1 MALATIAGNQLT
13 TALKPQLALLVDDMR
28 TRLTADSAA
37 LERWRATH
45 QAAVQ
50 EKRTAVSWTDWS
62 EDQLTQAAVGWLL
75 TSVFVRF
82 CEDNLLLGEAAVWIT
97 HPDSMLRQRAV
108 DAETSFYREH
118 PDYSYREWL
127 EESFETLRKYP
138 ATQSLVDGHA
148 ALNITTPSSD
158 AVHQLLAFW
167 RRTDD
172 NGELVWTFRDDQL
185 STRFLGDLYQDLSDF
200 AKKKYALLQTPEFV
214 EEFIL
219 DQTMESALKDRPLE
233 GFKIIDPTCGSGHFL
248 LGAFARLVERW
259 HHHAPGLELRT
270 RVDNALASVYGVDL
284 NPFAVAIAKFRLIV
298 AALQACGEASLV
310 NAPKFTLN
318 LANGDSLLHGPEQG
332 GADAFDFG
340 DLSFDKD
347 AASAGFTYSTE
358 DASLLRRI
366 LAPGQYDAVVGNPPY
381 IVVSDKALNARYR
394 EIYHYCKGKYALTIP
409 FMEKFF
415 DLARPGDRAGWVGQ
429 ITSNSFMK
437 REFGVPLV
445 EEYLTKLDLRL
456 VADISGAYIPG
467 HGTPTVILVGRN
479 HARIHD
485 TVRAVLGIQGEPG
498 APVNPAEGK
507 VWTSIIK
514 HVDHPGHD
522 DQWVSIA
529 ELPRENLRQH
539 PWSLTG
545 GGTIEL
551 QTAIEE
557 HSKTDLDRIIA
568 GKIGFA
574 SFPGADDAFFGP
586 ATSLRRSGVPSA
598 YVKTVILGEAVRDW
612 DIREVESSF
621 APYDDQFNEIPLD
634 ETAEWFRRQWPLRN
648 TLSGITGFNGETQ
661 AQSGSKWWTWYRWVR
676 DRYTN
681 PLSITFAF
689 VATHNHFV
697 LDRGGRVFKQSAPVI
712 KLPEGSTEDDH
723 LQLLGTLNS
732 STACFWMK
740 QNSHSKG
747 NATASSGMPDQ
758 PWSWNWEFTG
768 TTLQTFPLPKT
779 SPIERTRLID
789 NLSQRLTDQEPASAI
804 LAKGARYTTVR
815 DGKSEHDDIRAL
827 MVAEQEELDWEVYR
841 TYGLIHEDLTLPVG
855 DTPGIVPGER
865 AFEIHLARKIR
876 DDATT
881 SKWFTHRN
889 HNHTLTTEIPSRLPL
904 AYRELVEKRL
914 AAIESNPFI
923 RLLERPEYKRR
934 WAGESWDVKL
944 QQALKDWI
952 LDKLEGPSLWFTAQG
967 APQCLSVAE
976 LAGHVEKN
984 AEFIEALDLWAG
996 KKDAP
1001 VTETLVKLLSDE
1013 AVPYLAALR
1022 YKDSG
1027 LRKRS
1032 EWERVWDLQ
1041 RDDDAGLIKATDIPV
1056 PPKYTGADFVK
1067 QSYWSHRGKLDV
1079 PKERFISY
1087 PSAGRATDPT
1097 PLLGWAGW
1105 NHAQQGIALATIY
1118 AYRESEGTALTELV
1132 PVVAGIAEV
1141 LPWVKQWHTG
1151 VDPTFGIDLAEYLTG
1166 QLHEKASAVGIPVG
1180 DLSTWRPAK
1189 TTRAR
1194 KAAPRKAAQ

>member
-28 TRLTADSAA
+28 ARLTDDSAE
-37 LERWRATH
+37 LERWRDTH
-45 QAAVQ
+45 NEAVR
-50 EKRTAVSWTDWS
+50 ESRTAVSWTDWS

-82 CEDNLLLGEAAVWIT
+82 CEDNLMLGDAAVWIT

-127 EESFETLRKYP
+127 EQSFDALRKFP

-219 DQTMESALKDRPLE
+219 DQTMEPALKDRPLE

-259 HHHAPGLELRT
+259 HRHAPGLELRT

-298 AALQACGEASLV
+298 AALQACGETSLV

-332 GADAFDFG
+332 GADAFDYG

-347 AASAGFTYSTE
+347 ATSSGFTYRTE
-358 DASLLRRI
+358 DAGLLRKI
-366 LAPGQYDAVVGNPPY
+366 LTPGTYDTVVGNPPY
-381 IVVSDKALNARYR
+381 IVVSDKALNSRYR
-394 EIYHYCKGKYALTIP
+394 EIYHYCKGQYSLTVP
-409 FMEKFF
+409 FMERFF
-415 DLARPGDRAGWVGQ
+415 MLAKPGDRAGWVGQ

-437 REFGVPLV
+437 REFGVPLI
-445 EEYLTKLDLRL
+445 ENFLAHRDLRL
-456 VADISGAYIPG
+456 VADTSGAYIPG
-467 HGTPTVILVGRN
+467 HGTPTVIVVGRN
-479 HARIHD
+479 CRDIHSS
-485 TVRAVLGIQGEPG
+485 VRAILGIQGEPG
-498 APVNPAEGK
+498 APANPAKGK
-507 VWTSIIK
+507 VWTSIVQQ
-514 HVDHPGHD
+514 VDNPRYED
-522 DQWVSIA
+522 EWISVTD
-529 ELPRENLRQH
+529 LPLANLSRH
-539 PWSLTG
+539 PWSLSG
-545 GGTIEL
+545 GGAVEL
-551 QTAIEE
+551 STAIQNAM
-557 HSKTDLDRIIA
+557 KTSVGSAVDE
-568 GKIGFA
+568 IGRTTVVGED
-574 SFPGADDAFFGP
+574 GAWLYPTAVSHRLNMTLPFRQFV
-586 ATSLRRSGVPSA
+586 T
-598 YVKTVILGEAVRDW
+598 GEDVRDFQIAPSTVAINPYV
-612 DIREVESSF
+612 DAANSVPVPANSEV
-621 APYDDQFNEIPLD
+621 IKCL
-634 ETAEWFRRQWPLRN
+634 WPLRRLLAARTVFQKSLAERN
-648 TLSGITGFNGETQ
+648 LP
-661 AQSGSKWWTWYRWVR
+661 WWVHLESYSRKLLV
-676 DRYTN
+676 
-681 PLSITFAF
+681 PLSITFAEI
-689 VATHNHFV
+689 ATHNHFV
-697 LDRGGRVFKQSAPVI
+697 LDRDGKVFKQTAPAI
-712 KLPEGSTEDDH
+712 KLTAGSTIDDH

-732 STACFWMK
+732 STACFWLK
-740 QNSHSKG
+740 QNCFNKG
-747 NATASSGMPDQ
+747 RPGAEAAGADE
-758 PWSWNWEFTG
+758 PWEHRYQFNG
-768 TTLQTFPLPKT
+768 TSVGQLPLPAT
-779 SPIERTRLID
+779 SPLERTRYID
-789 NLSQRLTDQEPASAI
+789 SLAHRLADQEPAPAI
-804 LAKGARYTTVR
+804 STNGATNTNVNTARI
-815 DGKSEHDDIRAL
+815 EHARLRTL
-827 MVAEQEELDWEVYR
+827 MIAEQEELDWEVYR
-841 TYGLIHEDLTLPVG
+841 NYGLIDENLSLPVG
-855 DTPGIVPGER
+855 TVPGVTSGER
-865 AFEIHLARKIR
+865 AFAIVLARR
-876 DDATT
+876 MAAGEVET
-881 SKWFTHRN
+881 SWFRH
-889 HNHTLTTEIPSRLPL
+889 HNHKFAPITDIPTTWPDE
-904 AYRELVEKRL
+904 YRELIEKRL
-914 AAIESNPFI
+914 VAIESNPFI

-934 WAGESWDVKL
+934 WAGQPWDVKL

-952 LDKLEGPSLWFTAQG
+952 LDRLEEPSLWFTAQG

-976 LAGHVEKN
+976 LAGQVEKN

-1041 RDDDAGLIKATDIPV
+1041 RDEDARLIKATDIPV
-1056 PPKYTGADFVK
+1056 PPKYTGTDFVK

-1087 PSAGRATDPT
+1087 PDAGRATDPT

-1141 LPWVKQWHTG
+1141 LPWVKQWNTG

-1166 QLHEKASAVGIPVG
+1166 QLHEKSSAVGVPIG
-1180 DLSTWRPAK
+1180 DLPAWRPAK

>member
-13 TALKPQLALLVDDMR
+13 SALKPQLARLVDDMR
-28 TRLTADSAA
+28 TRLTADSTE

-82 CEDNLLLGEAAVWIT
+82 CEDNLLLGDTAVWIT

-108 DAETSFYREH
+108 DAETSFYRDH

-127 EESFETLRKYP
+127 EESFEALRKYP

-172 NGELVWTFRDDQL
+172 NGDLVWRFRDDQL

-219 DQTMESALKDRPLE
+219 DQTMEPALKDRPLE
-233 GFKIIDPTCGSGHFL
+233 GFKVIDPTCGSGHFL

-298 AALQACGEASLV
+298 AALQACGETSLV

-332 GADAFDFG
+332 ADAFDYG

-358 DASLLRRI
+358 DAGLLRKI

-381 IVVSDKALNARYR
+381 IIVSDKALNARYR
-394 EIYHYCKGKYALTIP
+394 EIYHYCKGKYALTAP

-415 DLARPGDRAGWVGQ
+415 QLATPGDRPGWVGQ

-437 REFGVPLV
+437 REFGVPII
-445 EEYLTKLDLRL
+445 EEFLAKKDLRL
-456 VADISGAYIPG
+456 VADTSGAYIPG
-467 HGTPTVILVGRN
+467 HGTPTVIIAGRN
-479 HARIHD
+479 HAKIHNS
-485 TVRAVLGIQGEPG
+485 VRAVLGIQGEPG
-498 APVNPAEGK
+498 APANPAEGK
-507 VWTSIIK
+507 VWSSIVEHI
-514 HVDHPGHD
+514 DQNGHE
-522 DQWVSIA
+522 DQWVSITD
-529 ELPRENLRQH
+529 LPCENLRQH
-539 PWSLTG
+539 PWSLSG
-545 GGTIEL
+545 GGAVGLLAAVELADGKVLGTIAE
-551 QTAIEE
+551 
-557 HSKTDLDRIIA
+557 SV
-568 GKIGFA
+568 GFA
-574 SFPGADDAFFGP
+574 AITGEDDAFVVGKRIPSQF
-586 ATSLRRSGVPSA
+586 SRS
-598 YVKTVILGEAVRDW
+598 TVDFRPFVSGTQVRDFTVLEP
-612 DIREVESSF
+612 DYAIF
-621 APYDDQFNEIPLD
+621 PYGSAAMLSDPEIGTLL
-634 ETAEWFRRQWPLRN
+634 WPLRTN
-648 TLSGITGFNGETQ
+648 LKGGLAFGQTRQERNIP
-661 AQSGSKWWTWYRWVR
+661 WWDYILPNARR
-676 DRYTN
+676 
-681 PLSITFAF
+681 LAASHLITFAE

-697 LDRGGRVFKQSAPVI
+697 LDRGDKVFKQTAPVI
-712 KLPEGSTEDDH
+712 KLSEGSTEDDH
-723 LQLLGTLNS
+723 LRLLGTLNS
-732 STACFWMK
+732 STACFWLK
-740 QNSHSKG
+740 QNCHSKG
-747 NATASSGMPDQ
+747 NGGVNGGIASEH
-758 PWSWNWEFTG
+758 WEKFIQING
-768 TTLQTFPLPKT
+768 TTVKDFPFPAAAPLGRSRCLDDLAQMLAP
-779 SPIERTRLID
+779 
-789 NLSQRLTDQEPASAI
+789 QEPAAAIARNGATKRNIATARTEHARI
-804 LAKGARYTTVR
+804 LA
-815 DGKSEHDDIRAL
+815 L
-827 MVAEQEELDWEVYR
+827 MIAEQDELDWEVYLH
-841 TYGLIHEDLTLPVG
+841 YGLIDDELFLPPR
-855 DTPGIVPGER
+855 DVPSIELGER
-865 AFEIHLARKIR
+865 AFEISLARKV
-876 DDATT
+876 AAGEAE
-881 SKWFTHRN
+881 SAWFSRHGSTPV
-889 HNHTLTTEIPSRLPL
+889 TDIPAHLPDE
-904 AYRELVEKRL
+904 YRELIEKRL

-934 WAGESWDVKL
+934 WAGDSWDVKL

-952 LDKLEGPSLWFTAQG
+952 LDKLEEPSLWFTAQG
-967 APQCLSVAE
+967 APQCLSAAE

-996 KKDAP
+996 KKDTP

-1027 LRKRS
+1027 HRKRA
-1032 EWERVWDLQ
+1032 EWERVWALQ
-1041 RDDDAGLIKATDIPV
+1041 RDEDAGLVKATDIPV
-1056 PPKYTGADFVK
+1056 PPKYTGTDFVK

-1087 PSAGRATDPT
+1087 PGAGRATDPT

-1118 AYRESEGTALTELV
+1118 AYRESEGTPLTELV

-1180 DLSTWRPAK
+1180 DLSAWRPAK

>member
-13 TALKPQLALLVDDMR
+13 AALKPQLALLVDDMR
-28 TRLTADSAA
+28 ARLIADSAE
-37 LERWRATH
+37 LEYWRATH
-45 QAAVQ
+45 HGAVQ

-82 CEDNLLLGEAAVWIT
+82 CEDNLLLGDTAVWIT

-127 EESFETLRKYP
+127 EQSFDALRQYP

-219 DQTMESALKDRPLE
+219 DQTMEPALKDRPLE

-259 HHHAPGLELRT
+259 HHHAPGMELRT

-298 AALQACGEASLV
+298 AALQACGETSLV
-310 NAPKFTLN
+310 NAPKFTLS
-318 LANGDSLLHGPEQG
+318 LANGDSLLHGPTE
-332 GADAFDFG
+332 ADGKVAIDYG
-340 DLSFDKD
+340 DRSFDKD
-347 AASAGFTYSTE
+347 AALAGFTYSTE
-358 DASLLRRI
+358 DAGLLRKI

-394 EIYHYCKGKYALTIP
+394 EIYHYCKGQYALTVP
-409 FMEKFF
+409 FMERFF
-415 DLARPGDRAGWVGQ
+415 TLAKPGDRAGWVGQ

-437 REFGVPLV
+437 REFGVPLI
-445 EEYLTKLDLRL
+445 EEFLSHRDLRL
-456 VADISGAYIPG
+456 VADTSGAYIPG
-467 HGTPTVILVGRN
+467 HGTPTVIVVGRN
-479 HARIHD
+479 YRDIHSS
-485 TVRAVLGIQGEPG
+485 VRAILGIRGEPG
-498 APVNPAEGK
+498 APENPANGK
-507 VWTSIIK
+507 VWTSI
-514 HVDHPGHD
+514 VQQVGNPQYE
-522 DQWVSIA
+522 DQWISVTD
-529 ELPRENLRQH
+529 LPLASLSRH
-539 PWSLTG
+539 PWSLSG
-545 GGTIEL
+545 GGAVELSIAIQNAMKTSVGSVVDEIGRTTVVGEDGAWLYPSTISNRPSMTLPFRQFVTGEDVRDF
-551 QTAIEE
+551 QI
-557 HSKTDLDRIIA
+557 
-568 GKIGFA
+568 
-574 SFPGADDAFFGP
+574 
-586 ATSLRRSGVPSA
+586 VPSTITINPYIDA
-598 YVKTVILGEAVRDW
+598 ANSVPVPPDSEVIRYL
-612 DIREVESSF
+612 
-621 APYDDQFNEIPLD
+621 
-634 ETAEWFRRQWPLRN
+634 WPLRVLLAAR
-648 TLSGITGFNGETQ
+648 TVFQKSLAER
-661 AQSGSKWWTWYRWVR
+661 KLPWWVHLESYSRKLRV
-676 DRYTN
+676 
-681 PLSITFAF
+681 PLSITFAE

-697 LDRGGRVFKQSAPVI
+697 LDRGGKVFKQTAPVI
-712 KLPEGSTEDDH
+712 KLPGGATEDDH
-723 LQLLGTLNS
+723 LRLLGTLNS
-732 STACFWMK
+732 STACFWLR
-740 QNSHSKG
+740 QNCYPKG
-747 NATASSGMPDQ
+747 GDPIGNEGARVSAAAWSDRYQFNGTTVKDLPLPTTNALARSRRLDTLAQQINAT
-758 PWSWNWEFTG
+758 
-768 TTLQTFPLPKT
+768 
-779 SPIERTRLID
+779 
-789 NLSQRLTDQEPASAI
+789 EPSVAIQMNGATQSAI
-804 LAKGARYTTVR
+804 HMARMEYSR
-815 DGKSEHDDIRAL
+815 IRSL
-827 MVAEQEELDWEVYR
+827 LIAEQDELDWEVYR
-841 TYGLIHEDLTLPVG
+841 NYGLIDDELFLSSG
-855 DTPGIVPGER
+855 DAPGIELGER
-865 AFEIHLARKIR
+865 AFEIALARKM
-876 DDATT
+876 AAGEAE
-881 SKWFTHRN
+881 SAWFSRHGSTPV
-889 HNHTLTTEIPSRLPL
+889 TDIPEHLSVE
-904 AYRELVEKRL
+904 YRGLIEKRL

-952 LDKLEGPSLWFTAQG
+952 LDKLEEPSLWFTSQG
-967 APQCLSVAE
+967 APRCLSVAE
-976 LAGHVEKN
+976 LAGHVEKSP
-984 AEFIEALDLWAG
+984 EFIEALDLWAG

-1027 LRKRS
+1027 LRKRA
-1032 EWERVWDLQ
+1032 EWERVWGLQ
-1041 RDDDAGLIKATDIPV
+1041 RDEDAGLIKATDIPV
-1056 PPKYTGADFVK
+1056 PPKYSTADFLK
-1067 QSYWSHRGKLDV
+1067 SSYWSHRGKLDV

-1087 PSAGRATDPT
+1087 PGAGRATDPT

-1105 NHAQQGIALATIY
+1105 SHAQQGIALATIY
-1118 AYRESEGTALTELV
+1118 ANRESEGTPLTELI
-1132 PVVAGIAEV
+1132 PVVAGIAEI
-1141 LPWVKQWHTG
+1141 LPWVKQWHSG

-1166 QLHEKASAVGIPVG
+1166 QLHEKSSAVGVPVG
-1180 DLSTWRPAK
+1180 DLPAWRPAK

>member
-28 TRLTADSAA
+28 TRLTADSTE
-37 LERWRATH
+37 LERWRTTH

-82 CEDNLLLGEAAVWIT
+82 CEDNLLLGDAAVWIT

-127 EESFETLRKYP
+127 EQSFEALRQYP

-167 RRTDD
+167 RRTEDD
-172 NGELVWTFRDDQL
+172 GELMWTFRDDQL

-219 DQTMESALKDRPLE
+219 DQTMEPALKDRPLE

-298 AALQACGEASLV
+298 AALQACGETSLV

-332 GADAFDFG
+332 ADAFDFG

-347 AASAGFTYSTE
+347 AATSGFTYSTE
-358 DASLLRRI
+358 DAGLLRKI

-394 EIYHYCKGKYALTIP
+394 EIYHFCKGTYALTVP

-415 DLARPGDRAGWVGQ
+415 DLARSGDRAGWVGQ

-437 REFGVPLV
+437 REFGAPIIEQFLAR
-445 EEYLTKLDLRL
+445 KDLRL
-456 VADISGAYIPG
+456 VADTSGAYIPG
-467 HGTPTVILVGRN
+467 HGTPTVIITGRN
-479 HARIHD
+479 HPNIHD
-485 TVRAVLGIQGEPG
+485 TTRAVLGIQGEPG
-498 APVNPAEGK
+498 APDNPAKGK
-507 VWTSIIK
+507 VWTSLVE
-514 HVDHPGHD
+514 HVSLPAYE
-522 DQWVSIA
+522 DQWISVVN
-529 ELPRENLRQH
+529 LPRENLRLH
-539 PWSLTG
+539 PWSLSG
-545 GGTIEL
+545 GGAVETLSTIESARTETL
-551 QTAIEE
+551 G
-557 HSKTDLDRIIA
+557 DRTST
-568 GKIGFA
+568 IGRTTHT
-574 SFPGADDAFFGP
+574 GLDDAF
-586 ATSLRRSGVPSA
+586 
-598 YVKTVILGEAVRDW
+598 YVTPEAAKTRQYMSDTMPIALGEDVRDYL
-612 DIREVESSF
+612 VSPTLVTLF
-621 APYDDQFNEIPLD
+621 PYNAEGDPCEPYRRAQQVLWLNRTALSRRVDFKQSLTERGLRWFDHSMFFKKRYRVPL
-634 ETAEWFRRQWPLRN
+634 
-648 TLSGITGFNGETQ
+648 GI
-661 AQSGSKWWTWYRWVR
+661 A
-676 DRYTN
+676 
-681 PLSITFAF
+681 FAF

-697 LDRGGRVFKQSAPVI
+697 LDRGGKVFKQSAPVI
-712 KLPEGSTEDDH
+712 KLPEGATEDDH
-723 LQLLGTLNS
+723 LRLLGTLNS
-732 STACFWMK
+732 STACFWLK
-740 QNSHSKG
+740 QNSHDKG
-747 NATASSGMPDQ
+747 NGGIGGGIASEE
-758 PWSWNWEFTG
+758 WERFFEFTG
-768 TTLQTFPLPKT
+768 TTLKDFPLPVHA
-779 SPIERTRLID
+779 PLERGRRID
-789 NLSQRLTDQEPASAI
+789 QLSQHLSTHEPAAAI
-804 LAKGARYTTVR
+804 ARNGATASIIDTARA
-815 DGKSEHDDIRAL
+815 EHGRIRA
-827 MVAEQEELDWEVYR
+827 MMIAEQDELDWEVYR
-841 TYGLIHEDLTLPVG
+841 YYGLIDDELFLQAG
-855 DTPGIVPGER
+855 DPPGLELGQR
-865 AFEIHLARKIR
+865 AFEIALARKSASSE
-876 DDATT
+876 DK
-881 SKWFTHRN
+881 SEWFTRHGS
-889 HNHTLTTEIPSRLPL
+889 TPTADIPAHLP
-904 AYRELVEKRL
+904 AEYRELLEKRL

-934 WAGESWDVKL
+934 WAGDSWDTKL

-952 LDKLEGPSLWFTAQG
+952 LDKLEEPSLWFTTQG
-967 APQCLSVAE
+967 TPQSLSVAE
-976 LAGHVEKN
+976 LAGYVEKN

-1027 LRKRS
+1027 LRKRA
-1032 EWERVWDLQ
+1032 EWERVWALQ
-1041 RDDDAGLIKATDIPV
+1041 RDEDAGLIKATDIPV

-1087 PSAGRATDPT
+1087 PGAGRATDPT

-1180 DLSTWRPAK
+1180 DLSAWRPAK

>member
-28 TRLTADSAA
+28 TRLTADSAE
-37 LERWRATH
+37 LEGWRATH

-82 CEDNLLLGEAAVWIT
+82 CEDNLLLGDTAVWIT

-127 EESFETLRKYP
+127 EESFEALRQYP

-172 NGELVWTFRDDQL
+172 NGDLVWTFRDDQL

-219 DQTMESALKDRPLE
+219 DQTMEPALKDRPLE

-270 RVDNALASVYGVDL
+270 RIDNALASVYGVDL

-298 AALQACGEASLV
+298 AALQACGETSLV

-318 LANGDSLLHGPEQG
+318 LANGDSLLHGPAE
-332 GADAFDFG
+332 ADGKVAFDYG
-340 DLSFDKD
+340 DRSFDKD
-347 AASAGFTYSTE
+347 AALAGFTYSTE
-358 DASLLRRI
+358 DATLLTKI

-437 REFGVPLV
+437 REFGVPLI
-445 EEYLTKLDLRL
+445 EEFLERKDLRL
-456 VADISGAYIPG
+456 VADTSGAYIPG
-467 HGTPTVILVGRN
+467 HGTPTVIVIGRN
-479 HARIHD
+479 HPKIHKS
-485 TVRAVLGIQGEPG
+485 VRAVLGIQGEPG
-498 APVNPAEGK
+498 APDNPAEGK
-507 VWTSIIK
+507 VWTSIVER
-514 HVDHPGHD
+514 VDQPGFE
-522 DQWVSIA
+522 DQWVSVVD
-529 ELPRENLRQH
+529 LPRNNLREH
-539 PWSLTG
+539 PWSLSG
-545 GGTIEL
+545 GGAVDLLEEITGYAKFRVGEL
-551 QTAIEE
+551 VT
-557 HSKTDLDRIIA
+557 R
-568 GKIGFA
+568 IGF
-574 SFPGADDAFFGP
+574 FGVMGADGVMSVPPRLPSRIGLEGDFFRG
-586 ATSLRRSGVPSA
+586 L
-598 YVKTVILGEAVRDW
+598 TVGDRVRDFVQIPGDDAW
-612 DIREVESSF
+612 FPYSAEHELKDLST
-621 APYDDQFNEIPLD
+621 APAAARFLWTFRTELGNRATFTKGTYFSDGRPWY
-634 ETAEWFRRQWPLRN
+634 EWHQLPKDPTRF
-648 TLSGITGFNGETQ
+648 
-661 AQSGSKWWTWYRWVR
+661 
-676 DRYTN
+676 
-681 PLSITFAF
+681 SITFAF

-697 LDRGGRVFKQSAPVI
+697 LDRGGKVFKQSAPVI
-712 KLPEGSTEDDH
+712 KLPEGATEDDH
-723 LQLLGTLNS
+723 LRLLGTLNS
-732 STACFWMK
+732 STACFWLK
-740 QNSHSKG
+740 QNSHNKG
-747 NATASSGMPDQ
+747 RPGAEAAGADE
-758 PWSWNWEFTG
+758 PWEHRFEFTG
-768 TTLQTFPLPKT
+768 TTLQDFPLPKNM
-779 SPIERTRLID
+779 SLGRTQRID
-789 NLSQRLTDQEPASAI
+789 ALSQQLATLEPAATI
-804 LAKGARYTTVR
+804 EKNGATSVIDTARI
-815 DGKSEHDDIRAL
+815 EHANTRAL
-827 MVAEQEELDWEVYR
+827 MVAEQDELDWEVYCH
-841 TYGLIHEDLTLPVG
+841 YGLIADDLSLPVG
-855 DTPGIVPGER
+855 TVPGIAPGER
-865 AFEIHLARKIR
+865 AFAIALARR
-876 DDATT
+876 MAAGEVET
-881 SKWFTHRN
+881 SWFEH
-889 HNHTLTTEIPSRLPL
+889 HNHKFKPIIDLPSDWPVE
-904 AYRELVEKRL
+904 YRELVEKRL
-914 AAIESNPFI
+914 AVIESNPFI

-934 WAGESWDVKL
+934 WAGQTWNVKL

-952 LDKLEGPSLWFTAQG
+952 LDKLEEPSLWFTAQG

-976 LAGHVEKN
+976 LAGQVEKN

-996 KKDAP
+996 KKDTP

-1027 LRKRS
+1027 LRKRA
-1032 EWERVWDLQ
+1032 EWERVWGLQ
-1041 RDDDAGLIKATDIPV
+1041 RDEDAGLITATDIPV
-1056 PPKYTGADFVK
+1056 PPKYSTADFLK
-1067 QSYWSHRGKLDV
+1067 SSYWSHRGKLDV
-1079 PKERFISY
+1079 PKERFVSY
-1087 PSAGRATDPT
+1087 PGAGRATDPT

-1180 DLSTWRPAK
+1180 DLSAWRPAK